1 MNCKNC
7 GGAMELFASRGYFF
21 CRYCGSFHFPESA
34 GLDGIRILA
43 DGSPELGCAVCEQML
58 ATAILDETHPVQYC
72 RKCRG
77 VFLPRAAF
85 AAVVQKRRAWA
96 SEPPAPPVPLDRR
109 ELDRRVI
116 CPSCRNRMDTHP
128 YYGPGNVVI
137 DSCESCQ
144 AVWLD
149 FGELR
154 QIVNAPGQDRG
165 KREHVPRSSSDATY
179 GSSITGARMV
189 GPGPVSGDDGP
200 GDLLDFIDRLF

>member
-1 MNCKNC
+1 
-7 GGAMELFASRGYFF
+7 
-21 CRYCGSFHFPESA
+21 
-34 GLDGIRILA
+34 
-43 DGSPELGCAVCEQML
+43 
-58 ATAILDETHPVQYC
+58 
-72 RKCRG
+72 
-77 VFLPRAAF
+77 
-85 AAVVQKRRAWA
+85 
-96 SEPPAPPVPLDRR
+96 
-109 ELDRRVI
+109 
-116 CPSCRNRMDTHP
+116 MDTHP

-200 GDLLDFIDRLF
+200 SDLLDFIGRLF